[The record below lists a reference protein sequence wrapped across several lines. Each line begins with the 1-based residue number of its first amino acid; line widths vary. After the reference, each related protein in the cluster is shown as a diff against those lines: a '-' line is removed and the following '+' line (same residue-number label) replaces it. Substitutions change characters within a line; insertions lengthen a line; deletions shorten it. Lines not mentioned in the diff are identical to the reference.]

1 MALTKILKHA
11 SRTGL
16 AIECQILHIA
26 FDGTVTQLDH
36 ADGIF
41 RSVAATPKIPLV
53 EVGTTGLFT
62 RDESRSAWADGNHV
76 MIANVVGMTT
86 PDGAVEFVMQ
96 DDAEVA
102 LDSIMSRLGTPA
114 GTSVSADVAALPTV
128 AQISAAV
135 VALGGIGGII
145 TGVVDAGVTVSSS
158 FNPISMEKGEKKV
171 LSYRITQG
179 KTALGVDIPFDLS
192 AYTGKFAVKADL
204 YDSIAKIGPIDGAI
218 TAHAD
223 DTGTI
228 KSVITFTIPTVT
240 TKAMAT
246 FNGGRYS
253 VAIYDIAGSKAV
265 LTPTGGVEFN
275 LMEDILDVA

>member
-1 MALTKILKHA
+1 MANISEAFIFSSLA
-11 SRTGL
+11 SATDISGITIDVCETLVGGTPVVYSGATLRKSTALGATPARSYVLYLPNITERTVV
-16 AIECQILHIA
+16 ELHDNGNPA
-26 FDGTVTQLDH
+26 AVARLVLNP
-36 ADGIF
+36 ADG
-41 RSVAATPKIPLV
+41 
-53 EVGTTGLFT
+53 
-62 RDESRSAWADGNHV
+62 DEAKEST
-76 MIANVVGMTT
+76 I
-86 PDGAVEFVMQ
+86 GA
-96 DDAEVA
+96 
-102 LDSIMSRLGTPA
+102 PA
-114 GTSVSADVAALPTV
+114 RASVSADIAALPTV
-128 AQISAAV
+128 VQISVAV

-204 YDSIAKIGPIDGAI
+204 YDSIAKIGPIYGAI